1 MYIAVTNFIERSGR
15 IDYGQMR
22 TIIDDIIENEPVAKW
37 QIAELT
43 AKSTRYLIPCK
54 QKWIKMHGLILFNKS
69 NRQGADEEAEDMAE
83 GLAQAGFQ
91 VRKVE
96 WASTHD
102 LTRLLD
108 ENSSTETFADCS
120 LFLCCVM
127 THGHRGVMCGDDG
140 TSIPVNDIVKQLS
153 NTLPHDLPLVRS
165 PQIQSILSALLQ
177 L

>member
-1 MYIAVTNFIERSGR
+1 
-15 IDYGQMR
+15 
-22 TIIDDIIENEPVAKW
+22 
-37 QIAELT
+37 
-43 AKSTRYLIPCK
+43 
-54 QKWIKMHGLILFNKS
+54 MHGLILFNKS

-91 VRKVE
+91 VRKIE

-108 ENSSTETFADCS
+108 ENANTENLADCS

-127 THGHRGVMCGDDG
+127 THGYRGVLCGDDG

-165 PQIQSILSALLQ
+165 TRIQSILSALYKLWPI
-177 L
+177 

>member
-1 MYIAVTNFIERSGR
+1 
-15 IDYGQMR
+15 
-22 TIIDDIIENEPVAKW
+22 
-37 QIAELT
+37 
-43 AKSTRYLIPCK
+43 
-54 QKWIKMHGLILFNKS
+54 
-69 NRQGADEEAEDMAE
+69 MAE

-91 VRKVE
+91 VRKIE
-96 WASTHD
+96 WTSTHH

-108 ENSSTETFADCS
+108 ENASTETLADCS

-127 THGHRGVMCGDDG
+127 THGYRGVLCGDDG

-165 PQIQSILSALLQ
+165 PRIQSMLSALLQ